1 MISEEQREKIF
12 EKLDEIRFRN
22 KKIKKL
28 DSIIFEISDEKEL
41 ETLSKW
47 FATHK
52 CKFRDDPSAAGA
64 IGGSISYRFTPTGV
78 GTCIEVSCSCGAKID
93 ITNIDNW

>member
-1 MISEEQREKIF
+1 MENNLREKISK
-12 EKLDEIRFRN
+12 KLDEIRFRN
-22 KKIKKL
+22 KKIEKL
-28 DSIIFEISDEKEL
+28 NPIIFVIDDEKEL

-52 CKFRDDPSAAGA
+52 CEFRDDPSASGA

-78 GTCIEVSCSCGAKID
+78 GTCVEVRCACGAKID
-93 ITNIDNW
+93 ITNVDNW